1 MMVVV
6 VLRSSSLN
14 QSKNAMHYTL
24 DPNEQ
29 KVSLFLLGTATNNCT
44 CVFDF
49 EAVRYYLFSKR

>member
-1 MMVVV
+1 M
-6 VLRSSSLN
+6 LRSSSLN